1 MAQSIRPSRGI
12 ADRLQSIPKPV
23 LYLVLIIATT
33 LPLFLNIP
41 VPNRALP
48 ESKALYE
55 NLMAL
60 KEGDRVL
67 IESDWTNSTRGESS
81 GEFDAVIR
89 ILMRKKVKFAL
100 YSSGDAQAPQVAR
113 DEIRVINDLE
123 KAAGKPTLTPFED
136 YVIMGYFPG
145 AEGTLNGIEN
155 NVRATFAG
163 KKDYPP
169 NSPPKDVLESKV
181 FEGIKNLAD
190 FKYLIVITASKTTE
204 VTIERIKKAPLMFMV
219 TGVMAPETRNYFS
232 SGQIV
237 GLVGGVKGVYD
248 LEGLMEKGF
257 PGENNKGKGTAY
269 YLSLHF
275 ALGLLIFVV
284 ILGNVAMFLA
294 GKKAR

>member
-23 LYLVLIIATT
+23 LYLILIIATT

-41 VPNRALP
+41 VPNRPLP
-48 ESKALYE
+48 ESQALYD

-60 KEGDRVL
+60 EEGDRVL

-89 ILMRKKVKFAL
+89 ILARKKVKFAI

-113 DEIRVINDLE
+113 DELRVMNELE
-123 KAAGKPTLTPFED
+123 KAAGNRTLTPFED

-169 NSPPKDVLESKV
+169 NSPPRDVLESKV
-181 FEGIKNLAD
+181 FEGIKKLSD

-257 PGENNKGKGTAY
+257 PGQTNKGKGTAY